1 MLLNKIYRCS
11 KIKNKKNGPTFVGFF
26 IRKRAKKLLPTLIR
40 LIKVD
45 LFKIKIKQ
53 KQKKTPIVFYLMEKN
68 KQAISN

>member
-40 LIKVD
+40 LIQVD
-45 LFKIKIKQ
+45 LFKIKIKT
-53 KQKKTPIVFYLMEKN
+53 KTPHRFLLIKTSE
-68 KQAISN
+68 QASN